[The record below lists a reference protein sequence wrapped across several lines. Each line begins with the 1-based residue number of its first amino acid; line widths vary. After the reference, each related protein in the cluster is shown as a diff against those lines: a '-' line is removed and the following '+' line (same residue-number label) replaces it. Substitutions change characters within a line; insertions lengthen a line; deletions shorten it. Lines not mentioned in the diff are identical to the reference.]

1 MSLQEEYDQLNA
13 KLIRAT
19 TLRDEALKNL
29 KREFDC
35 DSIEEAQ
42 SLLETMQTEA
52 DELESNLN
60 DKLRRFKSK
69 FAQLLRS
76 DGEDD

>member
-1 MSLQEEYDQLNA
+1 MTLQEEYDQLSA

-29 KREFDC
+29 KREFNC
-35 DSIEEAQ
+35 NSIKEAQ

-52 DELESNLN
+52 DELESNIN
-60 DKLRRFKSK
+60 DRLRRFKSK
-69 FAQLLRS
+69 YAAILQPHE
-76 DGEDD
+76 EDD